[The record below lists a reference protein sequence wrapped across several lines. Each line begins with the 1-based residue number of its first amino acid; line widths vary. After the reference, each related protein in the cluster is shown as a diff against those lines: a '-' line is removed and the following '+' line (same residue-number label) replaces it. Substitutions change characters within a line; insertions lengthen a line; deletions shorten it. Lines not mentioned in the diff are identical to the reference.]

1 MKGPQSIDFVLRGR
15 VDGVEITPATI
26 GLSRFNE
33 FNGQVEEFVGV
44 TKHGRRATEGGDGGT
59 Q

>member
-1 MKGPQSIDFVLRGR
+1 
-15 VDGVEITPATI
+15 VEITPATI